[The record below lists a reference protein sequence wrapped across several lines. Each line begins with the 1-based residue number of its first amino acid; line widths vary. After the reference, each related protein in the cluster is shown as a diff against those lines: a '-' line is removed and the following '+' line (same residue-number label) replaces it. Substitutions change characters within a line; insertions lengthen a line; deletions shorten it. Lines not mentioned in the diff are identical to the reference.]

1 MSAEHPTPWHIEGQT
16 IRDANGYVVV
26 SAINPCNMSTRRLI
40 VEAVNERDTL
50 KQRLKDTMEIADAFH
65 NELQHVLDCLCYAG
79 QTKSSLAG
87 AAMEKAQTESL
98 KATGSRT
105 GEYVPRVGEV
115 ENRLKPHATPCGV
128 TPDAPGT
135 FASPDA
141 MASGVNRGGDPTRRS
156 ATYRETPRKRC
167 GESREGCGLANGHGN
182 PLPAGAGSRR
192 PSSPDTSLK
201 GHRAAAFSPLH
212 IQEDA

>member
-1 MSAEHPTPWHIEGQT
+1 MHKPRRKRQQNTTTYLPPFEARG
-16 IRDANGYVVV
+16 RDVIDRLGLFVVQFLPGEQIKTQLGIIP
-26 SAINPCNMSTRRLI
+26 A
-40 VEAVNERDTL
+40 
-50 KQRLKDTMEIADAFH
+50 ADAIAAALNTFC
-65 NELQHVLDCLCYAG
+65 NS
-79 QTKSSLAG
+79 SSLAG

-201 GHRAAAFSPLH
+201 GYRAAAFSPLH

>member
-1 MSAEHPTPWHIEGQT
+1 MSAEHPTPWRIEGQT
-16 IRDANGYVVV
+16 IRDRDGYVVV

-98 KATGSRT
+98 KTVHSRT
-105 GEYVPRVGEV
+105 GEYVGRAGDLEKL
-115 ENRLKPHATPCGV
+115 LKPHAAPCRI
-128 TPDAPGT
+128 PPSAPGT
-135 FASPDA
+135 CPP
-141 MASGVNRGGDPTRRS
+141 SGGKADGENRGGTVGRRS
-156 ATYRETPRKRC
+156 ATDRETPLKRC
-167 GESREGCGLANGHGN
+167 GEKPSGCGLARGHGE
-182 PLPAGAGSRR
+182 PFK
-192 PSSPDTSLK
+192 PSNLQNIRLLNT
-201 GHRAAAFSPLH
+201 
-212 IQEDA
+212 IT